1 MNTRVLT
8 ALAAAAAAM
17 FAAFGAQAQTTGAA
31 AWPTKPI
38 RWVVPFAP
46 GGPTDIVSRLLG
58 PKLAERVGEPVII
71 ENRAGAAGNIG
82 TESVVNAAPD
92 GHTILY
98 VVPAVITNPY
108 FFKGSPD
115 YKDLAPVIQ
124 VSNVSMVLVASNA
137 FAPKTVAEVVAA
149 AKANPGAVSCGSS
162 GALPTVGCELL
173 RAHIGADM
181 IMVMYKGNAP
191 ALNALMGGE
200 INLLFDVV
208 NTSAPQVKSG
218 RVRAIASLNP
228 KRGSGIFADLPT
240 VSETFPD
247 FELVTWHG
255 VMAPAATP
263 RDIILRLNHEIATV
277 LAQPDVRQRLTE
289 TGFEIVGSSV
299 EEFEDVLKRDSAKF
313 GKALR
318 DAGIKPQ

>member
-1 MNTRVLT
+1 MNARILA
-8 ALAAAAAAM
+8 ALFVAGAAAAL
-17 FAAFGAQAQTTGAA
+17 GAQAQTA
-31 AWPTKPI
+31 AWPIKPI

-46 GGPTDIVSRLLG
+46 GGPTDIVSRLLA
-58 PKLAERVGEPVII
+58 PKLGERVGQPVII

-82 TESVVNAAPD
+82 ADSVVKAAPD

-98 VVPAVITNPY
+98 VVPAVITNPF
-108 FFKGSPD
+108 FFKSSPD
-115 YKDLAPVIQ
+115 PKDLAPVIQ
-124 VSNVSMVLVASNA
+124 VSNVSMVLVASTG
-137 FAPKTVAEVVAA
+137 FAPKTVAEVIALA
-149 AKANPGAVSCGSS
+149 RAKPGTVSCGSS

-173 RAHIGADM
+173 RSHVGADM

-208 NTSAPQVKSG
+208 NTSAPQVKAG

-228 KRGSGIFADLPT
+228 KRGRGVFGDLPT
-240 VSETFPD
+240 VSETIPD

-263 RDIILRLNHEIATV
+263 RDIVQRLNREIGAV
-277 LAQPDVRQRLTE
+277 LAQPEVRQRLTE
-289 TGFEIVGSSV
+289 TGFEIVASSV
-299 EEFEDVLKRDSAKF
+299 EAFEAVLRRDSAKY
-313 GKALR
+313 GKAFKE
-318 DAGIKPQ
+318 AGIKPE

>member
-1 MNTRVLT
+1 MNTGVFT
-8 ALAAAAAAM
+8 AAAAAAM
-17 FAAFGAQAQTTGAA
+17 LAALGAQAQSNA

-58 PKLAERVGEPVII
+58 PKLAERVGQPVII

-82 TESVVNAAPD
+82 TDSVVKAAPD
-92 GHTILY
+92 GHSILY

-108 FFKGSPD
+108 FFKASPD
-115 YKDLAPVIQ
+115 YRDLAPVIH
-124 VSNVSMVLVASNA
+124 VSNVSMVLVSSTG
-137 FAPKTVAEVVAA
+137 FAPRTVAEVVAA
-149 AKANPGAVSCGSS
+149 AKANPGTVSCGSS

-173 RAHIGADM
+173 RAHVGADM

-191 ALNALMGGE
+191 ALNAIMGGE

-208 NTSAPQVKSG
+208 NTSAPQVKAG

-228 KRGSGIFADLPT
+228 RRGSGIFADLPT

-247 FELVTWHG
+247 FDLVTWHG

-263 RDIILRLNHEIATV
+263 RDIVSRLNREIAAV
-277 LAQPDVRQRLTE
+277 LAQPEIRQRLIE
-289 TGFEIVGSSV
+289 TGFEIVGSTV
-299 EEFEDVLKRDSAKF
+299 EAFDELLKRDSAKF

-318 DAGIKPQ
+318 DAGIKPE